1 MNKTHPLRT
10 ICLGGLIIGVLD
22 GTAAIVSAGF
32 HGVTAVRLFQYV
44 AAGLLGRA
52 SFQGGLATVLLGV
65 FLEFF
70 IATCVMAF
78 YYYASRKFPALIRWA
93 VVCGL
98 LYGILVFFFMNKV
111 VVPLSAVPPPKSPP
125 VLSRMMTEIL
135 IHMLFVGLPAALV
148 TRASLRRG
156 IPTA

>member
-1 MNKTHPLRT
+1 MNKNHPLRT

-22 GTAAIVSAGF
+22 GTAAIVSAAF

-93 VVCGL
+93 IVCGL

-111 VVPLSAVPPPKSPP
+111 VVPLSSVPPPKSP
-125 VLSRMMTEIL
+125 TA
-135 IHMLFVGLPAALV
+135 F
-148 TRASLRRG
+148 LRG
-156 IPTA
+156 C